1 MQWELDQREA
11 VVEGLEEE
19 VVVVAVNQAEAKL
32 FWPFE
37 PEECSQGCM
46 LH

>member
-1 MQWELDQREA
+1 MQWELDQQEA
-11 VVEGLEEE
+11 VVEGLEE
-19 VVVVAVNQAEAKL
+19 VVAANQAEAEL

-37 PEECSQGCM
+37 PEECSQGRM